1 MLGASG
7 LQGLA
12 AFVQAVEAGSF
23 TLAAARLGV
32 SKSAIGKSIA
42 RLEQRLGVKLL
53 NRTTRRLRLTAE
65 GEGFYD
71 SCLRALSE
79 LEEAQAVLASRRR
92 VPSGRVRIDV
102 PVSFGRVCV
111 APMLLDLSRRYAE
124 LSLEITFTDRRVDLL
139 EEGIDLAVRMG
150 RLQDSTGLMARRIY
164 TQRSV
169 ICASPAYLKTAG
181 RPRTLEELERHA
193 CINYGR
199 ENYLATWQGKNTDG
213 TLHSF
218 APRGRL
224 VLGHGEAILDAV
236 LQGHGIAF
244 LPTWLIAQHL
254 RRKSLALVFADVL
267 DNLEVHALWPKAR
280 DLAPKIRV
288 VVDELVRHFAPT
300 PAWDRVSLS
309 AL

>member
-1 MLGASG
+1 MISPSG

-12 AFVQAVEAGSF
+12 AFVQAVEAESF

-53 NRTTRRLRLTAE
+53 NRTTRQLRLTSE
-65 GEGFYD
+65 GEGFYQ
-71 SCLRALSE
+71 SCVRALSE
-79 LEEAQAVLASRRR
+79 LEEAQALLASRRR

-102 PVSFGRVCV
+102 PVSLGRVCV
-111 APMLLDLSRRYAE
+111 APMLLDLSRRYPE
-124 LSLEITFTDRRVDLL
+124 LSLEITFADRRVDLL

-150 RLQDSTGLMARRIY
+150 RLDDSSGLVARRLY
-164 TQRSV
+164 TQRSA
-169 ICASPAYLKTAG
+169 ICAAPSYLKAEG
-181 RPRTLEELERHA
+181 RPRALDDLDHHA

-199 ENYLATWQGKNTDG
+199 ENFLAIWQGKDEGGAIRTF
-213 TLHSF
+213 S
-218 APRGRL
+218 PRGRL

-236 LQGHGIAF
+236 LQGHGLAF
-244 LPTWLIAQHL
+244 MPTWLIADHVKRGTL
-254 RRKSLALVFADVL
+254 ELVFPDVIE
-267 DNLEVHALWPKAR
+267 NLAVHALWSKAR

-300 PAWDRVSLS
+300 PAWDRI
-309 AL
+309 

>member
-1 MLGASG
+1 MIGAGG

-23 TLAAARLGV
+23 TAAADRLGV
-32 SKSAIGKSIA
+32 SKSAVGKAIA

-65 GEGFYD
+65 GESFHQ

-79 LEEAQAVLASRRR
+79 LEEAQALLASRRR
-92 VPSGRVRIDV
+92 VPSGRARIDM

-111 APMLLDLSRRYAE
+111 APMLLDLSRRYPE
-124 LSLEITFTDRRVDLL
+124 LSLEITFTDRRVDLV

-150 RLQDSTGLMARRIY
+150 RLDDSTGLVARRLY
-164 TQRSV
+164 TQRSA
-169 ICASPAYLKTAG
+169 ICAAPSYLKRQG
-181 RPRTLEELERHA
+181 RPRTLDDLERHS

-199 ENYLATWQGKNTDG
+199 ENFLTTWQAIDESGNVR
-213 TLHSF
+213 SF

-244 LPTWLIAQHL
+244 LPTWLIAEHL
-254 RRKSLALVFADVL
+254 RRKSLRLVFPDVL
-267 DNLEVHALWPKAR
+267 DNLAVHALWLKAR

-288 VVDELVRHFAPT
+288 VVDELVRQFAPT
-300 PAWDRVSLS
+300 PLWDRI
-309 AL
+309 

>member
-1 MLGASG
+1 MIGASG

-23 TLAAARLGV
+23 TTAATRLGV

-65 GEGFYD
+65 GEGFYE

-92 VPSGRVRIDV
+92 TPSGRVRIDL

-111 APMLLDLSRRYAE
+111 APMLLDLSRRYPE
-124 LSLEITFTDRRVDLL
+124 LSLEITFTDRRVDLV
-139 EEGIDLAVRMG
+139 EEGIDIAIRMG
-150 RLQDSTGLMARRIY
+150 RLDDSTGLVARRLY
-164 TQRSV
+164 TQRSA
-169 ICASPAYLKTAG
+169 ICAAPSYLKAEG
-181 RPRTLEELERHA
+181 RPRTLDDLDHHA

-199 ENYLATWQGKNTDG
+199 ENFLATWQGREASG
-213 TLHSF
+213 TVRSF

-236 LQGHGIAF
+236 LRGHGIAF
-244 LPTWLIAQHL
+244 MPTWLIAEHL
-254 RRKSLALVFADVL
+254 ERKSLELVFPDVL
-267 DNLEVHALWPKAR
+267 DNLAVHALWSKAR

-300 PAWDRVSLS
+300 PAWDRV
-309 AL
+309 

>member
-1 MLGASG
+1 MISPNG

-12 AFVQAVEAGSF
+12 AFVQAVEAESF

-32 SKSAIGKSIA
+32 SKSAVGKSIA

-53 NRTTRRLRLTAE
+53 NRTTRQLRLTAE
-65 GEGFYD
+65 GEGFYQ
-71 SCLRALSE
+71 SCVRALSE
-79 LEEAQAVLASRRR
+79 LEEAQALLASRRR

-111 APMLLDLSRRYAE
+111 APMLLDLSRRYPE

-139 EEGIDLAVRMG
+139 DEGIDLALRMG
-150 RLQDSTGLMARRIY
+150 RLEDSTGLVARRLY
-164 TQRSV
+164 TQRSA
-169 ICASPAYLKTAG
+169 ICAAPRYLKEQG
-181 RPRTLEELERHA
+181 RPHTLADLERHA

-199 ENYLATWQGKNTDG
+199 ENFLASWQGRDEGGNVC
-213 TLHSF
+213 SF
-218 APRGRL
+218 TPRGRL

-236 LQGHGIAF
+236 LQGHGLGF
-244 LPTWLIAQHL
+244 MPTWLIAEHL
-254 RRKSLALVFADVL
+254 RRQSLELVFPDVL
-267 DNLEVHALWPKAR
+267 DNLAVHALWPKAR

-300 PAWDRVSLS
+300 PAWDRL
-309 AL
+309 